1 MKKYLALFIAFCLV
15 TLAVPDIYSMLPA
28 SLRAEEK
35 RGTDT
40 PAYAVECICG
50 GERVTLPLE
59 EYVCIALAGR
69 GYADLPAEALKA
81 LACIERTRVIAGEV
95 AAVEKD
101 VSIPANVSSAVK
113 ETENLYISYGGAPI
127 DAAVHQSSHLRTA
140 GADEVYGYAVP
151 YLVSAE
157 TPEEAPVSEKSFTA
171 AEMAQTLKANGY
183 ACDEDL
189 RLNAWLTYVSHTES
203 GRVGTAWLCGNRLSG
218 SELARMLGLG
228 SACFDI
234 VCEDGGFK
242 VICRGTGDGVGL
254 SVLGA
259 RVMAEKGSAFSE
271 ILLHYFK
278 GVDILLNNTP

>member
-15 TLAVPDIYSMLPA
+15 TLAVPDIYNMLPA

-35 RGTDT
+35 RESDVPLYT
-40 PAYAVECICG
+40 VECVCG
-50 GERVTLPLE
+50 GEKITLPLE
-59 EYVCIALAGR
+59 EYVCMALNGR
-69 GYADLPAEALKA
+69 GYGDLPAEALKA
-81 LACIERTRVIAGEV
+81 LACIERTRVLAGGAAAIAKD
-95 AAVEKD
+95 AAV
-101 VSIPANVSSAVK
+101 PPNVSSAVR
-113 ETENLYISYGGAPI
+113 ETENLYISYGGAP
-127 DAAVHQSSHLRTA
+127 AETPVHESSHLRTA
-140 GADEVYGYAVP
+140 SASEVYGYVVP
-151 YLVSAE
+151 YLVSVE

-203 GRVGTAWLCGNRLSG
+203 GRVGAVWLCGNQISG
-218 SELARMLGLG
+218 AHLARMLGIG
-228 SACFDI
+228 SAAFDI
-234 VCEDGGFK
+234 TCVDGGIK
-242 VICRGTGDGVGL
+242 TVCRGSGDGVGL

-259 RVMAEKGSAFSE
+259 SDMAKSGSTFDE